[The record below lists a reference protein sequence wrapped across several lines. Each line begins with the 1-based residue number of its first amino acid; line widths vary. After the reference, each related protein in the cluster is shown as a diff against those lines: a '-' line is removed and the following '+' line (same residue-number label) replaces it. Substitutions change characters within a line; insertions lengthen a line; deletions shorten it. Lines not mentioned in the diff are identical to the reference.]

1 MGLRLANVDNKD
13 VVDQWSNEMP
23 ILKGTVLTERT
34 GASLSWML
42 WIVALALLVFGVS
55 PAHADTVTLKSGEV
69 LEGRILSETDTQLVI
84 EASFYHGTIFST
96 REVSKSDIQS
106 VVHESPNQTQEKADY
121 EALAKFTL
129 NPNQELTKN
138 QYEAGIAAFEKFLT
152 AHTNSSYAAD
162 IDQRLAEWRAGSS
175 NVASGKV
182 KYAAAWMTPDEK
194 QAQLARDALQSLRKQ
209 LAALQVER
217 AAQAGKLATAQK
229 QLADAQSRLANISGG
244 TAAGNQAGRHDLAG
258 RLTAGV
264 VGISQGAGAAEPA
277 SDSEQSQVQG
287 EIKSYQQQVTQEQ
300 RALTLLDAKIAEVQ
314 SQMPSFR

>member
-162 IDQRLAEWRAGSS
+162 IDQRLADWRAESS

-194 QAQLARDALQSLRKQ
+194 QAQLARDALQ
-209 LAALQVER
+209 
-217 AAQAGKLATAQK
+217 
-229 QLADAQSRLANISGG
+229 
-244 TAAGNQAGRHDLAG
+244 
-258 RLTAGV
+258 
-264 VGISQGAGAAEPA
+264 GAG
-277 SDSEQSQVQG
+277 
-287 EIKSYQQQVTQEQ
+287 
-300 RALTLLDAKIAEVQ
+300 
-314 SQMPSFR
+314 SF